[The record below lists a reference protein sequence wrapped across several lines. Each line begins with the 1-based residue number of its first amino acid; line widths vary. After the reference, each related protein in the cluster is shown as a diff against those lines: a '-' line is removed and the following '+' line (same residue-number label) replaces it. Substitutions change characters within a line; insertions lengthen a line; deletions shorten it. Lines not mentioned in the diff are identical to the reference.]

1 MVGFFNKKTV
11 ILVVAVSTVFLLASG
26 AALGKYQFTFT
37 EGFVTTILAPVEYVV
52 AKIGYS
58 LRQAGSFS
66 GQLMTVYR
74 DNQALRAENAEL
86 RQNSIDSTEILA
98 ENARL
103 RAMLDYKKGAT
114 QFDLVTATVIGRD
127 PGSWTSTIVINRG
140 TADGIAKDMPVIT
153 PQGLA
158 GSVVSVYSKTAK
170 VQLILDPRSAVGSLV
185 QRLESRVA
193 AIVEGYGPNPL
204 TPHMVNLARDADIIK
219 GDTIITSGFGGIY
232 PKGLL
237 VGEVTDIVNEEGG
250 LLKYAVIKPAVDFDR
265 LEEVFV
271 VIRSREP
278 MPVLPQPTQNPVANP
293 AVPALPPKGAGR

>member
-1 MVGFFNKKTV
+1 MVGFFYKKTV
-11 ILVVAVSTVFLLASG
+11 ILVVAASTVFLLAG
-26 AALGKYQFTFT
+26 GVALGKYQITFT
-37 EGFVTTILAPVEYVV
+37 ERFVTTLLAPVEYVV
-52 AKIGYS
+52 TKIGYS
-58 LRQAGSFS
+58 LRQVGSFS

-74 DNQALRAENAEL
+74 DNQALRAENTEL
-86 RQNSIDSTEILA
+86 RQNSIDNTEILA
-98 ENARL
+98 ENIRL

-114 QFDLVTATVIGRD
+114 QFDLVAATVIGRD

-158 GSVVSVYSKTAK
+158 GSIVNVYSNTAK

-185 QRLESRVA
+185 QRTESRVA

-204 TPHMVNLARDADIIK
+204 TPRMVNLARDADIIK
-219 GDTIITSGFGGIY
+219 GDKIITSGFGGIY

-250 LLKYAVIKPAVDFDR
+250 LLKYAILKPAVDFDR

-271 VIRSREP
+271 IVRSREP
-278 MPVLPQPTQNPVANP
+278 IPVLPQPAQPPAANP
-293 AVPALPPKGAGR
+293 PTLPKGTGR